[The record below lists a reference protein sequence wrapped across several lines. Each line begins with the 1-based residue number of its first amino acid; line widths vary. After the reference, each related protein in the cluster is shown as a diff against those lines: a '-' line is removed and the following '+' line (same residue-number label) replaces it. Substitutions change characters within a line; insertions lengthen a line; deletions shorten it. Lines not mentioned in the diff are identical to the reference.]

1 MKHTESKL
9 QSACVTWFRTQYP
22 RIVIFAIPNGGN
34 RNAITGAILKRE
46 GAMAGVADLFVM
58 KANPLFAGLFIEMKA
73 GKGKASE
80 AQEAFGQEAIVAGY
94 AYYVCRSFDEFTST
108 VKTYMSL

>member
-1 MKHTESKL
+1 VKHTESKL

-22 RIVIFAIPNGGN
+22 RTVIFAIPNGGN
-34 RNAITGAILKRE
+34 RTAITGAILKRE

-73 GKGKASE
+73 GNGKASE

>member
-1 MKHTESKL
+1 
-9 QSACVTWFRTQYP
+9 
-22 RIVIFAIPNGGN
+22 VIFAIPNGGN
-34 RNAITGAILKRE
+34 RTAITGAILKRE

-58 KANPLFAGLFIEMKA
+58 RCNAQFAGLFIEMKA

>member
-22 RIVIFAIPNGGN
+22 RTVIFAIPNGGN
-34 RNAITGAILKRE
+34 RNPITGAILKRE

-58 KANPLFAGLFIEMKA
+58 KANAEFAGLFIEMKA

-80 AQEAFGQEAIVAGY
+80 AQEAFGYAAVVSGY
-94 AYYVCRSFDEFTST
+94 AYTVCHSFDEFAST

>member
-1 MKHTESKL
+1 VKHTESKL

-58 KANPLFAGLFIEMKA
+58 KANPMFEGLFIEMKA

-80 AQEAFGQEAIVAGY
+80 AQEAFAHEAIVAGY
-94 AYYVCRSFDEFTST
+94 AYYTCRSFDEFTST
-108 VKTYMSL
+108 VKTYMNL